1 MDESDLLVKDP
12 EKLEEIY
19 FVAYNII
26 ARTILVVGILGNV
39 LSIVV
44 LTRPNMKASFVF
56 LSDLY
61 EMILESD
68 VHLLVVAV
76 RVELGH
82 LDYCRPRTLEHL
94 PGSWR
99 E

>member
-19 FVAYNII
+19 FVAYTII

-44 LTRPNMKASFVF
+44 LTRPNRKVSFI
-56 LSDLY
+56 
-61 EMILESD
+61 ILG
-68 VHLLVVAV
+68 VHV
-76 RVELGH
+76 
-82 LDYCRPRTLEHL
+82 
-94 PGSWR
+94 
-99 E
+99 